1 MHSLIHQLVHTGL
14 STLGP
19 QDVTRHEIL
28 LHRES
33 VYFKDGMVKVQ
44 KRDDCLG

>member
-14 STLGP
+14 SALRP
-19 QDVTRHEIL
+19 QDVIRHEIL
-28 LHRES
+28 LRQES

-44 KRDDCLG
+44 KGDDCLS